1 MPQYAQRSVLL
12 QYVYTPVDDQNS
24 KVQNSIQR
32 KKAAYHKITI
42 IKLYKGIRIHFIPS
56 GSEQNVDGSV

>member
-24 KVQNSIQR
+24 KVENSI
-32 KKAAYHKITI
+32 
-42 IKLYKGIRIHFIPS
+42 
-56 GSEQNVDGSV
+56 

>member
-24 KVQNSIQR
+24 KEQNSI
-32 KKAAYHKITI
+32 
-42 IKLYKGIRIHFIPS
+42 
-56 GSEQNVDGSV
+56 